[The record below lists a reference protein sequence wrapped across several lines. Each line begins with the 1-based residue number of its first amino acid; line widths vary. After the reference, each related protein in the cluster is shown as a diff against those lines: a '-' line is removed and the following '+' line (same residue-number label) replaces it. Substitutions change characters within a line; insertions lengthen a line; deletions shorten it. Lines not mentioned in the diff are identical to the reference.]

1 VPVLSFFSIGS
12 EGIGA
17 VRKYMK
23 REKYKQAVA
32 ASTER
37 KTIGSFFNV
46 KDTSAE
52 SAAAAATEL
61 SFVYRSVVHH
71 HSYDYRLCHKD
82 VEYIIKRFKLE

>member
-1 VPVLSFFSIGS
+1 VARYGKVCSVPVLSFFSIGS

-37 KTIGSFFNV
+37 KTHCSFFNV

-52 SAAAAATEL
+52 SATAAVEL
-61 SFVYRSVVHH
+61 SLSYSSLHLSVYR
-71 HSYDYRLCHKD
+71 LA
-82 VEYIIKRFKLE
+82 